1 MNKFTKN
8 EIQKLKNKA
17 FYLRMAALRELAGMS
32 AQQYL
37 LLRDQ
42 NPSVFGY
49 NMQNEDYKL
58 RKSGPDG
65 KTNEKAIIIAMASTT
80 PGSASM

>member
-1 MNKFTKN
+1 MKIRNFN
-8 EIQKLKNKA
+8 
-17 FYLRMAALRELAGMS
+17 FRMAALRDLAGMS

-58 RKSGPDG
+58 RKTGPDG
-65 KTNEKAIIIAMASTT
+65 KTNEKAIIIAMTSTI
-80 PGSASM
+80 PGSASV

>member
-1 MNKFTKN
+1 
-8 EIQKLKNKA
+8 
-17 FYLRMAALRELAGMS
+17 MAALRELVGMS

-49 NMQNEDYKL
+49 NMQNEEYKL

-65 KTNEKAIIIAMASTT
+65 KTNEKAIIIAMAGGLAMWSLRA
-80 PGSASM
+80 GSGAFLTEAESEPSS